1 MLAVLKAVRALPL
14 KQVLTMKPG
23 LFARPQR
30 LLTPTDFKHVF
41 ARPQRFSHQS
51 ITLLAREN
59 KLNHARLG
67 LAISKKQLRRAVDRN
82 RVKRLIRESF
92 RSQQQQLVGLDIVV
106 MVRTNVVTLSNA
118 LIFEAL
124 NKHWQRLAGK

>member
-1 MLAVLKAVRALPL
+1 MNSGR
-14 KQVLTMKPG
+14 
-23 LFARPQR
+23 FARPQR
-30 LLTPTDFKHVF
+30 LLTPFHFKHVF
-41 ARPQRFSHQS
+41 ARPQRCSNKS

-59 KLNHARLG
+59 KLPYARLG

-118 LIFEAL
+118 LIYEML
-124 NKHWQRLAGK
+124 NEHWKRLTKK